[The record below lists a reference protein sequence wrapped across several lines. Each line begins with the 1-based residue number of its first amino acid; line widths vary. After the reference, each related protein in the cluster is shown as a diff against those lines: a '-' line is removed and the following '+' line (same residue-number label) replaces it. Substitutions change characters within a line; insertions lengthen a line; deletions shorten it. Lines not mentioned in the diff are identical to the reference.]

1 MRFVLNNARKDLV
14 RRLRDP
20 AALAI
25 WLGVPFLIL
34 SLLTL
39 AFGIRGDS
47 VRPQARLLV
56 VDEDESLVSGLL
68 LGAFGQGPL
77 AEMILLEQVDL
88 ESGHERIHK
97 GDGSALLVIP
107 AGFGDAVLREHPA
120 ELTLLTNPAQRILP
134 GIIEETLSIL
144 VDGTF
149 YVQRVFG
156 EPLRAIIDGPA
167 SGDDFFDDAEVAR
180 ISVTINQLME
190 RIGESVFPPVILL
203 ETEVEVPEQ
212 DRDEPPLGLGALF
225 FLGMFFM
232 AVFFM
237 AQGMSDDVW
246 RERAQG
252 TLRRA
257 VTTPQGI
264 VALLAGKLAAGGA
277 VIAGLSL
284 IGLPLGAWIYD
295 VEMTRIPLAVLWA
308 AFSGTVLL
316 ALFTLVQLY
325 ATSQRMGGILVSMVT
340 FPLLIVGGSF
350 FPFEMMPDF
359 LAAVGRWTPNGWAL
373 EQLKAILSGAV
384 QPARLAGTFG
394 GLAGIG
400 AIVFLVSVRRMRRTF
415 AAA

>member
-1 MRFVLNNARKDLV
+1 MRFVLSSTRKDLV

-25 WLGVPFLIL
+25 WLGIPFVIL

-56 VDEDESLVSGLL
+56 VDEDQSLVSGLL

-77 AEMILLEQVDL
+77 AEMILVEQVDS
-88 ESGHERIHK
+88 EAGHRRIRK

-107 AGFGDAVLREHPA
+107 AGFGDAVLREKPT

-134 GIIEETLSIL
+134 GIVEETLSIF

-149 YVQRVFG
+149 YLQQVFG
-156 EPLRAIIDGPA
+156 EPLREIVDGA
-167 SGDDFFDDAEVAR
+167 AGGEDFFDDAAVAR
-180 ISVTINQLME
+180 ISVTINGMIEQ
-190 RIGESVFPPVILL
+190 IGESLFPPVIRL
-203 ETEVEVPEQ
+203 ETEVELPEE
-212 DRDEPPLGLGALF
+212 DREQPALNMGGLF
-225 FLGMFFM
+225 FLGLFFM
-232 AVFFM
+232 SIFFM

-264 VALLAGKLAAGGA
+264 VALLAGKLCAGA
-277 VIAGLSL
+277 VVIAGISA
-284 IGLPLGAWIYD
+284 IGLPVGAWVYD
-295 VEMTRIPLAVLWA
+295 LEMGRVPFGVLWA

-316 ALFTLVQLY
+316 AAFTLAQLY
-325 ATSQRMGGILVSMVT
+325 ASSQRMGSILVGMVT
-340 FPLLIVGGSF
+340 MPLLLIGGSF
-350 FPFEMMPDF
+350 FPFEVMPDF
-359 LAAVGRWTPNGWAL
+359 LAAIGRWTPNGWAL

-384 QPARLAGTFG
+384 QPARLATAIG
-394 GLAGIG
+394 GLAALGVV
-400 AIVFLVSVRRMRRTF
+400 VFLLSVRRMQRTF
-415 AAA
+415 ARA